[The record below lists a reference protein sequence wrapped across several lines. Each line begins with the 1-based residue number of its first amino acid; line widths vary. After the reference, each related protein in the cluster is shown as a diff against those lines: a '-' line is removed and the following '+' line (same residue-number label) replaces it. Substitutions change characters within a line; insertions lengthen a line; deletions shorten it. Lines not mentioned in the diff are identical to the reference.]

1 MTLNDIY
8 HAIDPVALSLGPLQI
23 RWYGLAYVAGF
34 ICAFLVI
41 AKLSQRWKI
50 RIDDDAFFTVVF
62 CVIFGVIL
70 GGRLGYVLV
79 YGDGY
84 YLQHPEK
91 ILAFNEGGMSFHGGL
106 VGVIG
111 GVIAAKITK
120 IPFLT
125 LADMGVV
132 GVPIGLF
139 FGRCANFI
147 NGELWGAPTDAAWG
161 VVFGGA
167 AGTMPRHPSQ
177 LYEAFL
183 EGVVIF
189 AVLYLLSR
197 RMPPRPRGTFLGTF
211 LVMYGC
217 FRFLVEF
224 VREPDAQLGYL
235 WGGWLTMGQLLSVPL
250 ILVGAGVLVY
260 ALVVKKPQ
268 KGLPEMKQSE

>member
-106 VGVIG
+106 VGVIIG
-111 GVIAAKITK
+111 GVIAAKIT
-120 IPFLT
+120 
-125 LADMGVV
+125 
-132 GVPIGLF
+132 
-139 FGRCANFI
+139 
-147 NGELWGAPTDAAWG
+147 
-161 VVFGGA
+161 
-167 AGTMPRHPSQ
+167 
-177 LYEAFL
+177 
-183 EGVVIF
+183 
-189 AVLYLLSR
+189 
-197 RMPPRPRGTFLGTF
+197 
-211 LVMYGC
+211 
-217 FRFLVEF
+217 
-224 VREPDAQLGYL
+224 
-235 WGGWLTMGQLLSVPL
+235 
-250 ILVGAGVLVY
+250 
-260 ALVVKKPQ
+260 
-268 KGLPEMKQSE
+268 